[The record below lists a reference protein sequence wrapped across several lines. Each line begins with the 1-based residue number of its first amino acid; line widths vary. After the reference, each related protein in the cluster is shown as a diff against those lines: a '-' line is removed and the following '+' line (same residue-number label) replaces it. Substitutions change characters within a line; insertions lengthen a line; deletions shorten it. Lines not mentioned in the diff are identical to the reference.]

1 MRKRFSCTLR
11 SPGSLFCRL
20 TAKNRDQL
28 RNPTLVIEYGYLF
41 CSPLL
46 SAAKLTAGRADLF
59 ERHFSAA
66 VVCADDIVG
75 TRLHSFLDEAQQ
87 VLLVHARR
95 RVHVRVHL

>member
-1 MRKRFSCTLR
+1 MVHVTR
-11 SPGSLFCRL
+11 RL
-20 TAKNRDQL
+20 TAKDRDQL
-28 RNPTLVIEYGYLF
+28 RNPTLVIEYGLPF
-41 CSPLL
+41 L
-46 SAAKLTAGRADLF
+46 SGAKLTAGRADLF

-95 RVHVRVHL
+95 RVHMRVHL